1 MDARRPTVTDV
12 LPSASTPPGGLTLL
26 RETLR
31 CSGVRWTA
39 ALIADR
45 LVPLGILRLWRDRLI
60 TSDLLRAQ
68 VAAILRAWG
77 MSDEHAVITL
87 GHLLYA
93 DLHGIDSHGS
103 AMLLAYA
110 RQRADGLLTM
120 TPTITTVRESETT
133 ALLDG
138 GGGLGHVPADQA
150 MKLAITKCRS
160 AGVGVVAV
168 RHSGHFGAAG
178 SYAAMAVR
186 EGMIGLAL
194 TSVREPAMVPTF
206 ARRALFGTNPL
217 AFAAPA
223 GQAPPFLLDMATSAA
238 ALGKLATAWRRG
250 RGVPAGLALDAQGRP
265 QTNARLAFT
274 QRRLTPLGSREDTG
288 GHKGYGLAAMVE
300 ILSAFLP
307 GVQPRVWFPDG
318 PGGTGHF
325 FLALDVA
332 RFRPA
337 AEFAADLD
345 TMIGALHDT
354 PPLDPERPV
363 LVAGD
368 PERTAAAE
376 RKRAGIPLSRSVIE
390 DLRWVAR
397 QAGVAFL
404 LDGPSAR

>member
-1 MDARRPTVTDV
+1 MTDTPRPV
-12 LPSASTPPGGLTLL
+12 PPPPGALAHL

-39 ALIADR
+39 SLVADR
-45 LVPLGILRLWRDRLI
+45 VLPIGMMRFWRDRVVTRERLA
-60 TSDLLRAQ
+60 AQ
-68 VAAILRAWG
+68 VEAILRAWG
-77 MSDEHAVITL
+77 MPDEHVPVTI

-93 DLHGIDSHGS
+93 DLHGIDSHGC
-103 AMLLAYA
+103 AMLLAYH
-110 RQRADGLLTM
+110 RQRAAGLLEM
-120 TPTITTVRESETT
+120 RPTVTVVRESDTT

-150 MKLAITKCRS
+150 MRLAITKCRS

-168 RHSGHFGAAG
+168 RGSGHFGAAG

-206 ARRALFGTNPL
+206 GNRALFGTNPI

-223 GQAPPFLLDMATSAA
+223 GHEPPFLLDMATSAA
-238 ALGKLATAWRRG
+238 AIGKLATAWRRG
-250 RGVPAGLALDAQGRP
+250 DALPAGLALDAYGQP
-265 QTNARLAFT
+265 QRSARLAFT
-274 QRRLTPLGSREDTG
+274 ERRLMPLGGRSATG

-307 GVQPRVWFPDG
+307 GVRPRVWFPDS

-325 FLALDVA
+325 FLALDVEK
-332 RFRPA
+332 FRPA
-337 AEFAADLD
+337 GEFAADLD
-345 TMIGALHDT
+345 AMIGALHDT
-354 PPLDPERPV
+354 PPLDRKRPV
-363 LVAGD
+363 QVAGD
-368 PERTAAAE
+368 PERAAAE
-376 RKRAGIPLSRSVIE
+376 ERERSGIPLTRSVIE

-397 QAGVAFL
+397 CAGVEFL
-404 LDGPSAR
+404 LDGPSR